1 MFKTVN
7 GEQMYKQMA
16 YSMIGM
22 MLGCMSLG
30 TIAKQTSIQLTIGTG
45 SVTGVYYP
53 VGGAICQL
61 VNSTHTDHKC
71 AVESTGGS
79 VENIQLLSKNELQL
93 AVVQYSVLQQAISGI
108 GDFASAPV
116 SNVYPLLSLYA
127 EPLNLVVSADSDI
140 FSLDDIKGKRV
151 DIGNPGSGDRDTVSA
166 LFHSLNWS
174 NKDFSVLT
182 GYKAAER
189 SDALCS
195 GKIDAFFI
203 VAAHPNQ
210 VIREAISKCS
220 AKLVPIEGKEASAFL
235 AHNPFYNQ
243 QVIPAATYRLRDDA
257 INTVGTTAILA
268 THQEVAHA
276 DLNTLKTTIQ
286 TNLERLK
293 AMHPALSSLQWE
305 KMSPPS
311 DTKQNR

>member
-1 MFKTVN
+1 MYQ
-7 GEQMYKQMA
+7 QMYKRMV

-22 MLGCMSLG
+22 MLGCIPAA
-30 TIAKQTSIQLTIGTG
+30 IAKSASIQMTIGTG

-53 VGGAICQL
+53 VGGTICQL
-61 VNSTHTDHKC
+61 VNSTQTDQMC

-79 VENIQLLSKNELQL
+79 VENIKLLSKKELQL
-93 AVVQYSVLQQAISGI
+93 AVVQYSVLQQAILGI

-116 SNVYPLLSLYA
+116 SNVYPVLSLYA

-140 FSLDDIKGKRV
+140 FALDDIKGKRV
-151 DIGNPGSGDRDTVSA
+151 DIGNPGSGDRNTVSA

-174 NKDFSVLT
+174 NKDFSTLT

-195 GKIDAFFI
+195 GKIDSFFI

-210 VIREAISKCS
+210 VIREAIGKCN
-220 AKLVPIEGKEASAFL
+220 AKLVPIEGEEASVFL
-235 AHNPFYNQ
+235 AHNPFYSK
-243 QVIPAATYRLRDDA
+243 QVIPAATYRLRDDK

-268 THQEVAHA
+268 THTEVALA
-276 DLNTLKTTIQ
+276 DLNALKTAIQ
-286 TNLERLK
+286 TNLGRLK

-311 DTKQNR
+311 DTVIAPKN

>member
-1 MFKTVN
+1 
-7 GEQMYKQMA
+7 MYKQMA

-22 MLGCMSLG
+22 MFGCISPG
-30 TIAKQTSIQLTIGTG
+30 TIAKSASIQMTIGTG

-61 VNSTHTDHKC
+61 VNSTHTDQKC

-79 VENIQLLSKNELQL
+79 VENIQLLSKKELEL
-93 AVVQYSVLQQAISGI
+93 AVVQSSVLQQAMSGG
-108 GDFASAPV
+108 GDFSSAPV
-116 SNVYPLLSLYA
+116 PTVYPVLSLYA
-127 EPLNLVVSADSDI
+127 EPLNLVVSADSEI
-140 FSLDDIKGKRV
+140 FTLSDIKGKRI
-151 DIGNPGSGDRDTVSA
+151 DIGNPGSGDRDTVIA

-174 NKDFSVLT
+174 NKDFSTLT

-210 VIREAISKCS
+210 VIREAIGKCN
-220 AKLVPIEGKEASAFL
+220 ANLVPIEGKEASEFL
-235 AHNPFYNQ
+235 AHNPFYNK
-243 QVIPAATYRLRDDA
+243 QVIPAATYRLRDNT
-257 INTVGTTAILA
+257 INTVGTIAVLA
-268 THQEVAHA
+268 THTEVAQA

-286 TNLERLK
+286 TNLEHLK
-293 AMHPALSSLQWE
+293 TMHPALSSLQWE
-305 KMSPPS
+305 KMSPPA
-311 DTKQNR
+311 DIKPKR

>member
-1 MFKTVN
+1 
-7 GEQMYKQMA
+7 MYKLMA

-22 MLGCMSLG
+22 MFGCISPG
-30 TIAKQTSIQLTIGTG
+30 AIAKSASIQMTIGTG

-53 VGGAICQL
+53 IGGAICQL
-61 VNSTHTDHKC
+61 VNSTQTDQKC

-79 VENIQLLSKNELQL
+79 VENIQLLSKKELQL
-93 AVVQYSVLQQAISGI
+93 AVVQSSVLQQAMSGE
-108 GDFASAPV
+108 GDFSSSPI
-116 SNVYPLLSLYA
+116 SNVYPVLSLYE
-127 EPLNLVVSADSDI
+127 EPLNLVASADSEI
-140 FSLDDIKGKRV
+140 FTLSDIKGKRI

-174 NKDFSVLT
+174 NKDFSTLT

-210 VIREAISKCS
+210 VIREAIGKCN
-220 AKLVPIEGKEASAFL
+220 ANLVPIEGKEASEFL
-235 AHNPFYNQ
+235 ANNPFYNK
-243 QVIPAATYRLRDDA
+243 QVIPAATYRLRDNT
-257 INTVGTTAILA
+257 INTVGTIAVLA
-268 THQEVAHA
+268 THTEVAQA
-276 DLNTLKTTIQ
+276 DLNALKITIQ
-286 TNLERLK
+286 TNLGHLK
-293 AMHPALSSLQWE
+293 TMHPALSSLQWE

-311 DTKQNR
+311 DMKQKR

>member
-1 MFKTVN
+1 MH
-7 GEQMYKQMA
+7 KQMA
-16 YSMIGM
+16 YSISMICM
-22 MLGCMSLG
+22 MFGCMSPG
-30 TIAKQTSIQLTIGTG
+30 AIAKSASIQMTIGTG

-61 VNSTHTDHKC
+61 VNSTHTDQKC

-79 VENIQLLSKNELQL
+79 VENIQLLSKKELQL
-93 AVVQYSVLQQAISGI
+93 AVVQSSVLQQAMLGE
-108 GDFASAPV
+108 GDFSSAPV
-116 SNVYPLLSLYA
+116 SNVYPVLSLYA
-127 EPLNLVVSADSDI
+127 EPLNLVVSADSEI
-140 FSLDDIKGKRV
+140 FTLSDIKGKRI

-174 NKDFSVLT
+174 NKDFSTLT

-210 VIREAISKCS
+210 VIREAIGKCN

-235 AHNPFYNQ
+235 AHNPVYNK
-243 QVIPAATYRLRDDA
+243 QVIPAATYRLRDDT
-257 INTVGTTAILA
+257 INTIGTTAILA
-268 THQEVAHA
+268 THVEVAQA

-286 TNLERLK
+286 TNLEHLK
-293 AMHPALSSLQWE
+293 TMHPALSSLQWE

-311 DTKQNR
+311 DMKQKR